1 MSWKDFTANKWTKF
15 GFWALVYLL
24 WVIWLGNFWW
34 LFGLVVVFDIF
45 ITRKV
50 LADLAMNNPQA
61 FEAIIK
67 SVK

>member
-50 LADLAMNNPQA
+50 HWRYLLHISYVTAE
-61 FEAIIK
+61 FFR
-67 SVK
+67 SV